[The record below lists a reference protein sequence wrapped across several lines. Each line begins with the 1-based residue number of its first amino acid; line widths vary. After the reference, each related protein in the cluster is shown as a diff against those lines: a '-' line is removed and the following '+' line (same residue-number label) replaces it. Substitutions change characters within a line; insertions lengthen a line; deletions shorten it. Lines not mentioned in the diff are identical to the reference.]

1 MNRYCIMLA
10 GLLFSAPLW
19 AQSGIIQTG
28 ITHTTMSSIDIENSN
43 ADQWGLDDTQW
54 ESYKE
59 LMNGEAG
66 LYYRH
71 LEPAFVLG
79 IYAETDQQRVDYAK
93 KLYAREK
100 QRLDKL
106 LSFNRVYLA
115 HSTSVDGNT
124 PMLDKNLVNERKTQL
139 SIAPTPLSTGVSLSA
154 TNNRYVVFV
163 ERNCTRCDTA
173 VKRLV
178 DARRRFEI
186 YYSGATATDEIRR
199 WASSLKIP
207 KERVTNG
214 DISLN
219 FDSGY
224 SKALGIKQYPT
235 IYKNI
240 RLEEKL
246 SVDEAVNN
254 VQ

>member
-1 MNRYCIMLA
+1 MIRSITILA
-10 GLLFSAPLW
+10 AVLVSAPLW
-19 AQSGIIQTG
+19 AQTGTTKTG
-28 ITHTTMSSIDIENSN
+28 ISHTSMSPIDIESTSKE
-43 ADQWGLDDTQW
+43 AWDLDDTQW
-54 ESYKE
+54 ETYKA
-59 LMNGEAG
+59 LMKGEAG

-79 IYAETDQQRVDYAK
+79 IYAKTDQERVDYAK
-93 KLYAREK
+93 MLYAREK
-100 QRLDKL
+100 ARLDKL
-106 LSFNRVYLA
+106 LSFNRVYIA
-115 HSTSVDGNT
+115 HSTSVDGDT
-124 PMLDKNLVNERKTQL
+124 PKIDRNLVNERKTQL
-139 SIAPTPLSTGVSLSA
+139 SIAPRPLSTGVSLSA

-163 ERNCTRCDTA
+163 KRNCTRCDTA

-214 DISLN
+214 GISLN

-224 SKALGIKQYPT
+224 SEALGIKAYPT